1 MRNMCAVLVIA
12 ILALTVSHAA
22 LAYVGPG
29 AGLSLLGA
37 LWGLLAAVGAAL
49 AFVIFWPLRQLRK
62 RTREK
67 RAAAEAHQESQATQQ
82 QAPEQDSEELQRRAP

>member
-1 MRNMCAVLVIA
+1 MRNMCAVLMIA
-12 ILALTVSHAA
+12 ILALSASNAA

-37 LWGLLAAVGAAL
+37 LWGLLIAVGAAL

-62 RTREK
+62 RTRAK
-67 RAAAEAHQESQATQQ
+67 RAAAEAQQENQATQ
-82 QAPEQDSEELQRRAP
+82 QAPEQGSEELRRRAP